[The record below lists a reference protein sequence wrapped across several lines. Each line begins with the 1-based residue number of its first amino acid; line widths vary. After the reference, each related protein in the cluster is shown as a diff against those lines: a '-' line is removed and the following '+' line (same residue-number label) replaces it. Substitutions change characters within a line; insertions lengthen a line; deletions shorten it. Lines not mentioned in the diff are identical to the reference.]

1 MVSGLFGPAEGAL
14 GAESILEASQRR
26 KIVEVPSIAVVA
38 WWNSA
43 YRAFSMIVDRRSNA
57 WDRKAST
64 GRRRSANFLGIQRP
78 VDHQLCG
85 DIKNVIIQFWRH
97 TIAEKEAL
105 VEITQEMWCSSWLC
119 FDIGQGRT
127 FCLHSGI
134 GLDSVEL
141 A

>member
-64 GRRRSANFLGIQRP
+64 GRRRSANFSEYNVRLTISCAGI
-78 VDHQLCG
+78 
-85 DIKNVIIQFWRH
+85 
-97 TIAEKEAL
+97 
-105 VEITQEMWCSSWLC
+105 
-119 FDIGQGRT
+119 
-127 FCLHSGI
+127 
-134 GLDSVEL
+134 
-141 A
+141 